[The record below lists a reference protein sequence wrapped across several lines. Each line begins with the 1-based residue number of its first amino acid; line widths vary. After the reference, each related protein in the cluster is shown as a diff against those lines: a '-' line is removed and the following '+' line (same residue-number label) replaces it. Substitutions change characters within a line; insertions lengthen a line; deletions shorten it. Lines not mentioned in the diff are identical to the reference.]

1 MSTAS
6 AGNQVTIHYT
16 GTLQDGSEFDSS
28 AGREPLSFT
37 LGEGQIIPGLEK
49 GIEGME
55 EGEKKQITVPAE
67 EAYGPHHPERVQ
79 SVPRDA
85 IPKDIELEV
94 GLRLQA
100 QQADGQPLQ
109 LTVAEVGEKEVKLDA
124 NHPLAGEDLTFA
136 VEVVS
141 IK

>member
-6 AGNQVTIHYT
+6 AGNQVTLHYT
-16 GTLQDGSEFDSS
+16 GKLQDGSEFDSS

-37 LGEGQIIPGLEK
+37 MGENQIIPGLERA
-49 GIEGME
+49 IEGME
-55 EGEKKQITVPAE
+55 VGEKKEITVTAD
-67 EAYGPHHPERVQ
+67 EAYGPYHPERVQ
-79 SVPRDA
+79 SVPRDV

-109 LTVAEVGEKEVKLDA
+109 LTVKEVGDNEVKLDA

-136 VEVVS
+136 VEIVS